1 MPFLPP
7 PTPANELR
15 GDQLAERLAYVF
27 YRFRDRLTTPDWDA
41 LHEAVRRLKQHEQLL
56 RSVVPDLRNQIADLE
71 AALARYLPRD

>member
-7 PTPANELR
+7 PTPANEQP
-15 GDQLAERLAYVF
+15 GDRLAERLAYVF

-41 LHEAVRRLKQHEQLL
+41 LHEAVRRLKRHELLL
-56 RSVVPDLRNQIADLE
+56 RSVLLDLRSQIGDLE